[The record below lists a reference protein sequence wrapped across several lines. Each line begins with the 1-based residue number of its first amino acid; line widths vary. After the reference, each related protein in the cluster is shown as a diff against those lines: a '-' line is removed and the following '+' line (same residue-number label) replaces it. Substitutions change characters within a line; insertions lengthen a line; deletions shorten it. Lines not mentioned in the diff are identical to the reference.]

1 MERKADLSS
10 VSFTSLEREYI
21 RQELDLS
28 FGTYPSVARGFHLR
42 AWKSGPQAG
51 QPRLP
56 KAVQTLVA
64 RGLMEVRPDRL
75 GPRAYFTHEGMKELR
90 KFASEPKFLDPARFR
105 HLRIELGLDQGSD
118 IEPADG

>member
-1 MERKADLSS
+1 MERMSS

-42 AWKSGPQAG
+42 TWKSGPQAG

-56 KAVQTLVA
+56 KAVQTLVG

-75 GPRAYFTHEGMKELR
+75 GPRAYFTHEGMTELR
-90 KFASEPKFLDPARFR
+90 KFAAEPKFVDPARFR
-105 HLRIELGLDQGSD
+105 HLRVELGLEQGSD